1 MENTTAV
8 AAMVTAAMVHFTN
21 VERIVIGLLHE

>member
-1 MENTTAV
+1 V

-21 VERIVIGLLHE
+21 VERIVIGLLHEWPVP